1 MGAVLQPIR
10 PDLLDTQLEEEE
22 KQQSAAVPQVERLT
36 DYSLP
41 SALSQIVVLESE
53 TQFLYGEVK
62 HLRDALAR
70 AEHRLMNQDQLMR
83 NAKIREFELR
93 AQLAKELP

>member
-1 MGAVLQPIR
+1 CGAVLQTIS
-10 PDLLDTQLEEEE
+10 PDLLDTQLEEEA
-22 KQQSAAVPQVERLT
+22 KQQSPAVSQVERLT

-41 SALSQIVVLESE
+41 RALNQIVVLESE

-70 AEHRLMNQDQLMR
+70 VEHRLRNQDELLR
-83 NAKIREFELR
+83 NARIREFELR

>member
-1 MGAVLQPIR
+1 MGAVLQTIS
-10 PDLLDTQLEEEE
+10 PDLLDTQLEEEA
-22 KQQSAAVPQVERLT
+22 KQQSPAVSQVERLT

-41 SALSQIVVLESE
+41 GALNQIVVLESE

-70 AEHRLMNQDQLMR
+70 AEHRLRNQDELLR